1 MRIMTL
7 TYQSEIGPL
16 TLIENHGA
24 ITQCRFAEALPKAEE
39 GPVSPLLQEASRQIG
54 EYFQG
59 QRNVFELPLAPVGT
73 AFQEKVWA
81 ALQNIPYGETWSYQQ
96 LAESIG
102 KPQASRAVGSANAKN
117 PLWILIPCHRVIHA
131 SGDLGGYAG
140 GLDVKAKLLNLE
152 KKWR

>member
-1 MRIMTL
+1 M
-7 TYQSEIGPL
+7 TYQSAIGTL
-16 TLIENHGA
+16 TLIESHGA
-24 ITQCRFAEALPKAEE
+24 ITQCRFAEFPSSAEE
-39 GPVSPLLQEASRQIG
+39 GPISPLLREACRQIS
-54 EYFQG
+54 EYFEG
-59 QRNVFELPLAPVGT
+59 QRQAFELPLAPVGT
-73 AFQEKVWA
+73 SFQEKVWA
-81 ALQNIPYGETWSYQQ
+81 ALQTIPYGETWSYQK

-117 PLWILIPCHRVIHA
+117 PLWILIPCHRVIRA